1 MNPNRRSSP
10 RSPTGHRAP
19 SWVHTPQAG
28 AAGKIDAAD
37 WEIIIR
43 ARPNVLLSGSKP
55 AIDAMLSA
63 LQPYLRRPIRTESA
77 ASERPLPGPTGGT
90 VILEHVEACSAERQE
105 ALRHWLDGDAGH
117 PQFISTTDPSLFT
130 HVERGLFPADLY
142 YRLNTVYVDLGTA

>member
-1 MNPNRRSSP
+1 MNPNRRPSP
-10 RSPTGHRAP
+10 RSPTGPCAASR
-19 SWVHTPQAG
+19 VHTPQAG
-28 AAGKIDAAD
+28 AAGTIDAAD

-43 ARPNVLLSGSKP
+43 ARANVLLSGSKP

-77 ASERPLPGPTGGT
+77 ASEQPLPGPTGGT
-90 VILEHVEACSAERQE
+90 VILEHVEACSAERQQ